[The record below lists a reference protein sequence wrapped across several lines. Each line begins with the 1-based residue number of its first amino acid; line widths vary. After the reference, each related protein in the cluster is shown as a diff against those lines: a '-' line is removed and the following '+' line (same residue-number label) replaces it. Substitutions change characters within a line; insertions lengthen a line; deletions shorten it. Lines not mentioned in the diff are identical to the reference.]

1 MAKFKKQRE
10 DNSLRQPSE
19 QDERH
24 LQKEISPLD
33 GQVSPQS
40 YGLKVATILNAADKL
55 TADLEYLCS
64 LIEQPDPEFPIEDA
78 IVYATAITALS
89 THIDF
94 VVEDLSLN
102 ELSADQSYVK
112 LSKDEVMML
121 SNYSRHTDEAIQQL
135 EEICGISLQ
144 NN

>member
-1 MAKFKKQRE
+1 M
-10 DNSLRQPSE
+10 
-19 QDERH
+19 
-24 LQKEISPLD
+24 
-33 GQVSPQS
+33 SPQS